1 MVEAVGLNLESD
13 IRIDSVGGTL
23 YSVLMKESIFR
34 RTLETALDS
43 ALSYLDGLDR
53 MPVASHADLETVRRR
68 LAKPLTDT
76 CVPPEA
82 VIADLARAVEGAIMG
97 SAGGRF
103 FGWVIGGSLP
113 AALAADW
120 LTSTWDQNAALY
132 SCGPAAAV
140 VEEVAGSWLKEL
152 IGLPVEASFAFVT
165 GTQMA
170 HFTCLAAAR
179 HAVLGRLGW
188 DVEKQGL
195 FGAPPIRV
203 LSNGQRHGSVERAVR
218 YLGIGGSNI
227 VDLPTDSM
235 NRVIPAALERALH
248 EASPSPTIVI
258 LQAGDICTGA
268 FDDFETL
275 IPLARKYGAWV
286 HVDGAF
292 GLWAGA
298 SSKHRYLVRGVE
310 RADSWTTDGHKWLN
324 VPFDSGYAF
333 IADAKAHIGSMSHRA
348 VYLTHDEEA
357 RDQIDWNPEWSR
369 RARGFATYAAIRQL
383 GRRGVADLIE
393 RCCEHTKTL
402 VTRLGELPVVEVL
415 SPPILNQ
422 ALVRFVDSGAEAS
435 EQDHDRRTDE
445 VIAAVAATGE
455 AFFTSTT
462 WHGQR
467 AMRVSVCNWSTSEDD
482 VARALKAF
490 VDVLEQLRARDCIP
504 YTVAEVDATF

>member
-1 MVEAVGLNLESD
+1 ME
-13 IRIDSVGGTL
+13 DSG
-23 YSVLMKESIFR
+23 FR
-34 RTLETALDS
+34 RPLETALES

-53 MPVASHADLETVRRR
+53 MPVTSPVDRATVRRR
-68 LAKPLTDT
+68 LAKPLTDMG
-76 CVPPEA
+76 VSPE
-82 VIADLARAVEGAIMG
+82 VVVSDLARDVEGALVG

-152 IGLPVEASFAFVT
+152 IGLPADASFAFVT

-179 HAVLGRLGW
+179 HALLDRLGW
-188 DVEKQGL
+188 DVEKKGL

-218 YLGIGGSNI
+218 YLGIGESNI
-227 VDLPTDSM
+227 VDLPVDSVS
-235 NRVIPAALERALH
+235 RVIPGALERALH
-248 EASPSPTIVI
+248 ESSPSPTIVI
-258 LQAGDICTGA
+258 VQAGDICTGA
-268 FDDFETL
+268 FDDFATL
-275 IPLARKYGAWV
+275 IPLARKHGAWV

-292 GLWAGA
+292 GLWAAA
-298 SSKHRYLVRGVE
+298 SSKRRDLVRGVE
-310 RADSWTTDGHKWLN
+310 LADSWTMDGHKWLN

-333 IADAKAHIGSMSHRA
+333 IADARAHRDSMSHRA
-348 VYLTHDEEA
+348 VYLTHDDEA

-369 RARGFATYAAIRQL
+369 RARGFATYAALRQL
-383 GRRGVADLIE
+383 GRRGIADLIE
-393 RCCEHTKTL
+393 RCCEHTKTM
-402 VTRLGELPVVEVL
+402 VTRVGELPGVEIL

-422 ALVRFVDSGAEAS
+422 ALVRFVDSGADAS

-455 AFFTSTT
+455 ALFTGTT
-462 WHGQR
+462 WHGRR
-467 AMRVSVCNWSTSEDD
+467 AMRVSLCNWRTSEDD
-482 VARALKAF
+482 VERAVKVFA
-490 VDVLEQLRARDCIP
+490 DVLRQPRAQHRNRSSV
-504 YTVAEVDATF
+504 TEVDATLEES